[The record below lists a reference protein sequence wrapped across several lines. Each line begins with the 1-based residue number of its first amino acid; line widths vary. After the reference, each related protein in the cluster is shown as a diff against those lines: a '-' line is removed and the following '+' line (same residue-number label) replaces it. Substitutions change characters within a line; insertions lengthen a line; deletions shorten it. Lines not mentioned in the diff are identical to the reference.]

1 MADEQQSERTE
12 EATPKRRAEA
22 RNRGQVLKSQEVTVA
37 FTLLTGLSVIAMT
50 GPRLFDLLGTF
61 SRTVFTHSADF
72 ELTTGTLPGY
82 LLGAIKLVAV
92 MVLPLAVSVLVAA
105 LAANI
110 LQVGF
115 LFTTETLKPKF
126 EVLNPLNG
134 FKRLLSVRSLVELAK
149 AVAKIVVVLSVAY
162 LTLKGSVAELSA
174 AALSPLS
181 ATLALSKSLFLRL
194 ALRILA
200 VFAVIAALDWLFQRW
215 DFEKNLMMSR
225 EDVKE
230 ENRQSDGNPQ
240 VKGKIRQLQIASV
253 RRRMM
258 AAVKTADVV
267 VTNPTH
273 VAVALSYKSG
283 EMSAPTVVAKGV
295 RLLAQRIKAIA
306 REHGVPMVED
316 KPLARALYK
325 SVEIGQPVPPD
336 LYRAV
341 AEVLAYVYRL
351 RGRKS

>member
-1 MADEQQSERTE
+1 M
-12 EATPKRRAEA
+12 
-22 RNRGQVLKSQEVTVA
+22 A
-37 FTLLTGLSVIAMT
+37 FTLFVGLSVLVMT
-50 GPRLFDLLGTF
+50 GPRIFDQLGSF
-61 SRTVFTHSADF
+61 SRSVFSHPADF
-72 ELTTGTLPGY
+72 ELTTRALPGY
-82 LLGAIKLVAV
+82 VLGAVKLVALLL
-92 MVLPLAVSVLVAA
+92 LPLAGSVFVAA

-115 LFTTETLKPKF
+115 LLTTETLNPKF
-126 EVLNPLNG
+126 DVLNPING
-134 FKRLLSVRSLVELAK
+134 FQRLLSIRSVVELVK
-149 AVAKIVVVLSVAY
+149 AILKITIVLTVAW
-162 LTLKGSVAELSA
+162 LTLQGSVAELSA

-181 ATLALSKSLFLRL
+181 ATISLSKSLFVKLSM
-194 ALRILA
+194 RILS

-215 DFEKNLMMSR
+215 DYEKKLRMSH

-230 ENRQSDGNPQ
+230 EHRQSDGNPQ

-258 AAVKTADVV
+258 AAVKTADVI

-273 VAVALSYKSG
+273 IAVALSYKTG
-283 EMSAPTVVAKGV
+283 EMAAPTVVAKGV

-306 REHGVPMVED
+306 KEHGVPLVED

-325 SVEIGQPVPPD
+325 SVDIGQPVPPT

-341 AEVLAYVYRL
+341 AEILAFVYRL
-351 RGRKS
+351 KGRKG